1 MKKITLFIAIVIT
14 VLHAQQLRLDEC
26 IDKALNTHPDIKR
39 FALQVES
46 SAIGVNT
53 ARADYLPQ
61 VSFNA
66 EYDPI
71 KTYTLPSNGVFN
83 TKESAAWQA
92 GVAINQKIWDF
103 SKTTSNI
110 NAQRVQEDVSALSL
124 QDAKAL
130 LAYKVKI
137 EYELAFVQ
145 KEAIKVRQKDLN
157 AKEELYKQAKAFVE
171 QGMKTNADATRFLAS
186 VYAAKNNLAIS
197 QSSLA
202 KAKSILSLY
211 VGKEIDQDAEF
222 QDTLSQANWR
232 DKDEKSALQSSP
244 ALGGLNKNVNKNE
257 LSYKAAK
264 ASRYGSLDA
273 IASYS
278 RQDNL
283 NEYDSTMVGVTLS
296 VPLYNG
302 GRTSALVE
310 QAIVNKRS
318 AEAEYDSRALLFK
331 EEFRSLLI
339 DLKRYEQTIKTK
351 ELELQ
356 ASEQTQMILDARYK
370 EGLATY
376 IEVLDASALTLNA
389 RLELLQTRF
398 ERSGAIHRLEYLQGK
413 II

>member
-1 MKKITLFIAIVIT
+1 MIT